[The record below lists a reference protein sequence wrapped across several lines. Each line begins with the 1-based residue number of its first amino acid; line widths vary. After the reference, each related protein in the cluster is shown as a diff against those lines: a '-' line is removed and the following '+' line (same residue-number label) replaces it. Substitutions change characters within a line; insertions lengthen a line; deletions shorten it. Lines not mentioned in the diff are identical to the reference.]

1 MTFATPVLRYRLF
14 KSRFVKWSELYH
26 PTSNPMNL
34 EKGASDDDELR
45 IRRSRKVL
53 NTEDGADILS
63 QHCIIDPYLILK
75 APMTKL
81 NFRWISSDHLLK
93 ATRIERLRTLRCVSA
108 VIPISTGYVFGAG
121 HRQDT
126 PLSRCCPTLDRTSVH

>member
-1 MTFATPVLRYRLF
+1 
-14 KSRFVKWSELYH
+14 
-26 PTSNPMNL
+26 MNL

-81 NFRWISSDHLLK
+81 KFRWISSHLLK

-108 VIPISTGYVFGAG
+108 VIPISTRYVFGAG

-126 PLSRCCPTLDRTSVH
+126 PLSRCCPTLADPFVKFVGTHMAMQLKDRLKN

>member
-1 MTFATPVLRYRLF
+1 
-14 KSRFVKWSELYH
+14 
-26 PTSNPMNL
+26 MNL

-53 NTEDGADILS
+53 NTEDGADILL
-63 QHCIIDPYLILK
+63 QHCISLQLLINEGFDPYLILK
-75 APMTKL
+75 APMTELK
-81 NFRWISSDHLLK
+81 FRWFSSDHLLK

-126 PLSRCCPTLDRTSVH
+126 PLSRCCPTLADPFVKFVGTHMAMQLKDRLKN